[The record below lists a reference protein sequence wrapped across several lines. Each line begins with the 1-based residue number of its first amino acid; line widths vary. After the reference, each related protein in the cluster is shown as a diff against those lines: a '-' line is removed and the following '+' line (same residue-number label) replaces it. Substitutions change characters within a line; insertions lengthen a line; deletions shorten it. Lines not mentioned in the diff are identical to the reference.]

1 MHFATYMQ
9 VAVVILVQELELL
22 ALSVE
27 LRLVTL

>member
-1 MHFATYMQ
+1 MHFATCMQ
-9 VAVVILVQELELL
+9 AAVVILVQELALI

>member
-9 VAVVILVQELELL
+9 VAVVILAQELALL

-27 LRLVTL
+27 LQLVTL